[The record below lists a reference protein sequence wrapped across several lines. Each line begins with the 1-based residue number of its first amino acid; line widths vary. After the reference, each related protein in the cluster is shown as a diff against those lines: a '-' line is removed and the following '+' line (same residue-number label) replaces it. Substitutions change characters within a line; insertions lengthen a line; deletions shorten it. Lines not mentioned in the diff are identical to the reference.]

1 MASHLRVGLLGSRG
15 HDMASSLAC
24 QTEQEEEI
32 GSMSFHDDQD
42 DRGLSLMA
50 SDQYMRLVNWTPRL
64 SDEAIIQLLQRIARG
79 KAEHTKACPDR
90 QVLLQAKEARD
101 HLVGGLQRLV
111 LWMAQRCHRR
121 FYRME
126 LLDLIQEG
134 NIGLLL
140 AIEKHQPERD
150 REFIGFASISI
161 RQALWQAV
169 IDRGELIRLPENI
182 GRVVSKAYKVE
193 RQLLLTLGRDPSPAE
208 VAQAMGI
215 EEHSLHEAWACD
227 QQRRTMKSLQ
237 GLLREEEAEDQH
249 RFVSL
254 FEAWVE
260 GDNARRMRVEQ
271 AVEEAMT
278 TLSPRERAV
287 MRMRY
292 GLDGQSL
299 NGPDMAQVMGT
310 TLKAVECLGVN
321 ARKRLRQALA
331 PVVLGVQAEDE
342 GKVA

>member
-1 MASHLRVGLLGSRG
+1 M
-15 HDMASSLAC
+15 
-24 QTEQEEEI
+24 
-32 GSMSFHDDQD
+32 
-42 DRGLSLMA
+42 
-50 SDQYMRLVNWTPRL
+50 
-64 SDEAIIQLLQRIARG
+64 
-79 KAEHTKACPDR
+79 
-90 QVLLQAKEARD
+90 
-101 HLVGGLQRLV
+101 
-111 LWMAQRCHRR
+111 
-121 FYRME
+121 
-126 LLDLIQEG
+126 
-134 NIGLLL
+134 
-140 AIEKHQPERD
+140 
-150 REFIGFASISI
+150 
-161 RQALWQAV
+161 

-193 RQLLLTLGRDPSPAE
+193 RQLLFTLGRDPSPAE

-237 GLLREEEAEDQH
+237 GLLREEDAEDQH

-260 GDNARRMRVEQ
+260 GDNARRARVEQ

-299 NGPDMAQVMGT
+299 NGPEMAQEMGT

-321 ARKRLRQALA
+321 ARKRLRKALA